1 MKNKTIKN
9 LIKNRFPWTKG
20 HGFLIFTQNPFHPR
34 DSSRGFLVQNK
45 AKFNLLFVL
54 VFLNIWDFAVNRDF
68 FNGMVMGILMFGPS
82 AFFWF
87 IGTVRAA
94 AVVALISLFEF
105 TVLSVFIIDGL
116 SAGLKSVFWVPYLAM
131 AGLNLSWG
139 LTIYTNYR
147 KKKEK
152 GRPK

>member
-1 MKNKTIKN
+1 MKNKTIK
-9 LIKNRFPWTKG
+9 
-20 HGFLIFTQNPFHPR
+20 
-34 DSSRGFLVQNK
+34 NK

-68 FNGMVMGILMFGPS
+68 FNGMVMGILMFSPS
-82 AFFWF
+82 AFFWL

-116 SAGLKSVFWVPYLAM
+116 SAGLKSVFWVPYLVM

-139 LTIYTNYR
+139 LAIYTNYR

-152 GRPK
+152 GRHK

>member
-9 LIKNRFPWTKG
+9 LIK
-20 HGFLIFTQNPFHPR
+20 
-34 DSSRGFLVQNK
+34 NK

-54 VFLNIWDFAVNRDF
+54 VFLNIWDFAVNQDF
-68 FNGMVMGILMFGPS
+68 FNGMVMGIVMFLP
-82 AFFWF
+82 AVFFWF

-94 AVVALISLFEF
+94 AVVTLISLFEF

-116 SAGLKSVFWVPYLAM
+116 SAGLKSVFWIPYLAM

-139 LTIYTNYR
+139 LKIYTNYR
-147 KKKEK
+147 KKRK
-152 GRPK
+152 GKN

>member
-1 MKNKTIKN
+1 MRNKTIKN
-9 LIKNRFPWTKG
+9 LIK
-20 HGFLIFTQNPFHPR
+20 
-34 DSSRGFLVQNK
+34 NK

-54 VFLNIWDFAVNRDF
+54 VFLNIWDFVVNRDF
-68 FNGMVMGILMFGPS
+68 FNGMVMGIVMFLPA

-94 AVVALISLFEF
+94 AVVTLISLFEF

-116 SAGLKSVFWVPYLAM
+116 SAGLKSAFWIPYLVM

-139 LTIYTNYR
+139 LKIYTNDR
-147 KKKEK
+147 KKERLKV
-152 GRPK
+152 R